1 MHIGDD
7 KPGLS
12 RFGILAAILLCW
24 GGGLIAMGRRQA
36 ADHTDAN
43 RLAAA
48 AARVTP
54 QDIYFRVEQDGHQ
67 VGFAASRLDT
77 IEAGFYLADYI
88 MVDRWVPVQTPRGTM
103 ARIRRTTLTSRVWL
117 SNTFRLRRYMVLSDT
132 GAGETTIQVDPVGDT
147 AVMITTTPPADMGKP
162 DVRTVRGT
170 PLTLAPTLLPLAMAL
185 SGPMPHVGSHT
196 AFDVLDP
203 VDGPRRVTLAV
214 AADSLFV
221 VPDSAMFDSTANVW
235 KTFTTDTIRGWR
247 VVPDAPL
254 IGGGTPIVEWIDD
267 EGRIVFA
274 AATVPAAG
282 PTTFVRTTYELA
294 HENWTGKNIFFRKA
308 RPQ

>member
-67 VGFAASRLDT
+67 IGFAASRLDT
-77 IEAGFYLADYI
+77 IEGGFYLADYI

-132 GAGETTIQVDPVGDT
+132 GAGETVIVELTNTGKAFNGRDYRNEYCFVFEIEGELWTQPVPQQLFLET
-147 AVMITTTPPADMGKP
+147 SIELET
-162 DVRTVRGT
+162 R
-170 PLTLAPTLLPLAMAL
+170 
-185 SGPMPHVGSHT
+185 
-196 AFDVLDP
+196 
-203 VDGPRRVTLAV
+203 LAV
-214 AADSLFV
+214 V
-221 VPDSAMFDSTANVW
+221 
-235 KTFTTDTIRGWR
+235 TDARRRG
-247 VVPDAPL
+247 
-254 IGGGTPIVEWIDD
+254 
-267 EGRIVFA
+267 
-274 AATVPAAG
+274 
-282 PTTFVRTTYELA
+282 
-294 HENWTGKNIFFRKA
+294 
-308 RPQ
+308 